1 MNAKASDRG
10 HVQATSHAPAMPSQ
24 FPSRLPTC
32 KMACQRRPILAS
44 PTRLARSGTYRKL
57 YVRILRMGRG
67 FKSHKSTK
75 RKPPAGARWHVP
87 PVNPPVVGS
96 RVRVYWP
103 AEDAW
108 FRGTAAETIL
118 QDGALIFR
126 VAYDDG
132 DEAWVAAF
140 GDDKWAFA
148 DAAAAAAASDA
159 ARVAAAAAEAIA
171 EAEGCGLCLWGSV
184 FVSVCRAC
192 LRFAWSLR
200 RARLASRVSTTCVS
214 QSEVRPADQG
224 LLHAQVVR
232 MRVLHASVRLCLCVT
247 AQGAQ
252 QIQAAPF
259 GSLGAVQAPA
269 QASHC

>member
-1 MNAKASDRG
+1 
-10 HVQATSHAPAMPSQ
+10 
-24 FPSRLPTC
+24 
-32 KMACQRRPILAS
+32 
-44 PTRLARSGTYRKL
+44 
-57 YVRILRMGRG
+57 MGRG

-269 QASHC
+269 QASQQNMRYESRERVHAWRSLRCEDVVAPDCGNVACHAFQSRTGSYDLIIQGASSLWRI